1 MFYTIKSPWVLRKT
15 FPGYTWKVETDQPVL
30 YLTFDDG
37 PHPEITGFVLDE
49 LKRYNAK
56 ATFFCI
62 GNNVALYPETYK
74 RILMEGHRVGNHTYS
89 HLNGWKTNDKKYLDD
104 VLKAREHINSDLFR
118 PPYGKITGFQ
128 ARLLSRIKTSDHGL
142 FRIVMWDVLSA
153 DFDINLTAE
162 KCYTNVVKNVSNG
175 SIIVFHDSEKAFPRL
190 KNCLPE
196 VLKTLVGKGYRLEA
210 IS

>member
-1 MFYTIKSPWVLRKT
+1 MFYTVKSPWLLKKT
-15 FPGYTWKVETDQPVL
+15 FPAYTWKIDTDQPVV

-74 RILMEGHRVGNHTYS
+74 RILFEGHRVGNHTYS
-89 HLNGWKTNDKKYLDD
+89 HLNGWKTSDKKYLDD
-104 VLKAREHINSDLFR
+104 VIKAREYINSDLFR

-128 ARLLSRIKTSDHGL
+128 ARLLTRINTSEHSL
-142 FRIVMWDVLSA
+142 FRIIMWDILSG
-153 DFDINLTAE
+153 DFDKKITAE
-162 KCYTNVVKNVSNG
+162 QCYTNVVKNVSNG
-175 SIIVFHDSEKAFPRL
+175 SIITFHDSEKAFPRL
-190 KNCLPE
+190 KNSLPE
-196 VLKTLVGKGYRLEA
+196 VLKTLVGKGYRFES

>member
-15 FPGYTWKVETDQPVL
+15 FPDYIWKLDTGQPVL

-74 RILMEGHRVGNHTYS
+74 RILLEGHRVGNHTYS
-89 HLNGWKTNDKKYLDD
+89 HLNGWKTNDKKYIDD
-104 VLKAREHINSDLFR
+104 VLKAREYINSDLFR
-118 PPYGKITGFQ
+118 PPYGKITGLPGQ
-128 ARLLSRIKTSDHGL
+128 VIIKNQYIGSDLYSGLLCG
-142 FRIVMWDVLSA
+142 M
-153 DFDINLTAE
+153 
-162 KCYTNVVKNVSNG
+162 Y
-175 SIIVFHDSEKAFPRL
+175 
-190 KNCLPE
+190 
-196 VLKTLVGKGYRLEA
+196 
-210 IS
+210 